1 MRMKNRRRYIAGVL
15 ALMMLLGSGCVDQ
28 SQGKTVQADADGEA
42 PRIIATSGATCQI
55 MDRLE
60 LDLVGIPTLTTSSL
74 PARYDGVTEVGSPMG
89 LDMEIIKSLNPTD
102 VVGPDTL
109 KEDYALQYE
118 NIGVT
123 GTFINLRSVQ
133 GMYDSI
139 AMLGEKY
146 DRQEQ
151 AQAMIDEYESY
162 MADYLER
169 NQRDEKP
176 RVLVLMGLPGSYLV
190 CTQNSY
196 AGSLVELAGAEN
208 VFHHESKDFLNVNTE
223 EILKTDPDIIIR
235 TAHGLPDKAKE
246 MFAKEFT
253 ENDIW
258 KHFRAVQ
265 EGKVYDVDYMLFGM
279 SSTFEY
285 PEALDDLETVLY
297 GDGDVAGKE
306 SIEVAGEQAGGAAE

>member
-1 MRMKNRRRYIAGVL
+1 MKKRKRRYIASIL
-15 ALMMLLGSGCVDQ
+15 AFTLLLGTGCVDQ
-28 SQGKTVQADADGEA
+28 SQGKTVQASADGEA
-42 PRIIATSGATCQI
+42 RIIATSGSTCQI

-74 PARYDGVTEVGSPMG
+74 PERYQGLPEVGSPMG

-109 KEDYALQYE
+109 EGDYALQYE

-151 AQAMIDEYESY
+151 AQALVDEYESY
-162 MADYLER
+162 LADYLER
-169 NQRDEKP
+169 NQREEKP

-208 VFHHESKDFLNVNTE
+208 VFHHESKDFLNV
-223 EILKTDPDIIIR
+223 K
-235 TAHGLPDKAKE
+235 K
-246 MFAKEFT
+246 F
-253 ENDIW
+253 
-258 KHFRAVQ
+258 
-265 EGKVYDVDYMLFGM
+265 
-279 SSTFEY
+279 
-285 PEALDDLETVLY
+285 
-297 GDGDVAGKE
+297 
-306 SIEVAGEQAGGAAE
+306 

>member
-1 MRMKNRRRYIAGVL
+1 M
-15 ALMMLLGSGCVDQ
+15 
-28 SQGKTVQADADGEA
+28 
-42 PRIIATSGATCQI
+42 
-55 MDRLE
+55 
-60 LDLVGIPTLTTSSL
+60 
-74 PARYDGVTEVGSPMG
+74 
-89 LDMEIIKSLNPTD
+89 NPTD

-109 KEDYALQYE
+109 ESDYALQYE

-151 AQAMIDEYESY
+151 AQALVDEYESY
-162 MADYLER
+162 LADYLER
-169 NQRDEKP
+169 NQREEKP

-279 SSTFEY
+279 SATFDY